1 VAEIFV
7 GGNGPR
13 ELAWL
18 LKPELDQRIPHIMA
32 KRFLAT
38 LTDTTL
44 FLQEWF
50 ANPQRTGS
58 IVPSSRQLAAAMARW
73 LPADPDSYVLEL
85 GPGTGAVT
93 QALLAHGLREDR
105 LVAIERNP
113 KLAILLRQ
121 RFPRAQIISGDAWQL
136 DGLLRSRHEPITRVG
151 AVISSLPLLNFSLE
165 EAETLA
171 QKIRAILEPQGTWVQ
186 YSYRIHKRRTRG
198 TSRFHLLASKIVWL
212 NLPPARVSVFQKQ
225 PIPTTK

>member
-1 VAEIFV
+1 
-7 GGNGPR
+7 
-13 ELAWL
+13 
-18 LKPELDQRIPHIMA
+18 MA
-32 KRFLAT
+32 KKLISA

-58 IVPSSRQLAAAMARW
+58 IVPSSRKLAAAMARW
-73 LPADPDSYVLEL
+73 LPLDPDSYVLEL

-113 KLAILLRQ
+113 KLALLLRQ

-136 DGLLRSRHEPITRVG
+136 DDLLRRRHQPIASVG
-151 AVISSLPLLNFSLE
+151 AVISSLPLLNFTPA
-165 EAETLA
+165 EAEALA
-171 QKIRAILEPQGTWVQ
+171 
-186 YSYRIHKRRTRG
+186 H
-198 TSRFHLLASKIVWL
+198 
-212 NLPPARVSVFQKQ
+212 
-225 PIPTTK
+225 